1 MKWAYYKLQAH
12 KGMPKEF
19 FVRLFLDERGN
30 SYRPNEIEKL
40 YEILRKRLEDE
51 DETGGSI

>member
-1 MKWAYYKLQAH
+1 
-12 KGMPKEF
+12 MPKEF